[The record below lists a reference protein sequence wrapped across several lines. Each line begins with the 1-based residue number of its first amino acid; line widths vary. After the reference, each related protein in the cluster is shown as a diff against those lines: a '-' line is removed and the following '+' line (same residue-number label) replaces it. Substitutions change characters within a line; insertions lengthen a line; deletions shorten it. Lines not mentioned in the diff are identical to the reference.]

1 MQNFKNH
8 VRYFPLHH
16 FVLSPLTL
24 IGLIISIVLLFSDRS
39 LTEKIFF
46 VVIAFSV
53 FLTSLIARMYAT
65 KNQDRTIRAEMRLRY
80 YILTGKRLETIEDK
94 LTMGQIVALR
104 FASDEE
110 LPALIEKT
118 TKENLSPKA
127 IKENIKKWVADNNR
141 V

>member
-8 VRYFPLHH
+8 TRYYPLHH
-16 FVLSPLTL
+16 FVLSPLAL
-24 IGLIISIVLLFSDRS
+24 VGVILSIILLFSDHS

-46 VVIAFSV
+46 LVIALSV
-53 FLTSLIARMYAT
+53 FLISLIARKYAT

-80 YILTGKRLETIEDK
+80 YILTGKRLESLEEK
-94 LTMGQIVALR
+94 LTMKQLVALR

-110 LPALIEKT
+110 LLSLIEKT
-118 TKENLSPKA
+118 IKENLSPKA
-127 IKENIKKWVADNNR
+127 IKQSIKNWVADENR

>member
-16 FVLSPLTL
+16 FILSPLTL
-24 IGLIISIVLLFSDRS
+24 SGVIISIVMLFSDRN

-46 VVIAFSV
+46 VVIAHSV

-80 YILTGKRLETIEDK
+80 FILTGKRFETLEDK

-118 TKENLSPKA
+118 TIENLSPKA
-127 IKENIKKWVADNNR
+127 IKENIKNWTADNKR

>member
-8 VRYFPLHH
+8 TRYYPLHH
-16 FVLSPLTL
+16 FILSPLTL
-24 IGLIISIVLLFSDRS
+24 IGVILSIVLLFSDYG

-46 VVIAFSV
+46 LVVALSV
-53 FLTSLIARMYAT
+53 FLTSLVARMYAT
-65 KNQDRTIRAEMRLRY
+65 KGQDRTIRTELRLRY
-80 YILTGKRLETIEDK
+80 YILTGKRFETLENT

-110 LPALIEKT
+110 LSFLTEKAVN
-118 TKENLSPKA
+118 ENLSPKA
-127 IKENIKKWVADNNR
+127 IKESIKNWLADEHR